1 LAQANVKIAVD
12 ATSAV
17 NKLRQVNT
25 VSKRLSSTTDRL
37 EQSVRRNNKR
47 FRETGA
53 AARTASAGVN
63 RLGAA
68 VRKLLIGFSLFKTA
82 SFVIFNTQQIESQRK
97 SLEVLTGSLED
108 TNEIIAEIR
117 CCDPV

>member
-1 LAQANVKIAVD
+1 MAQANVKIAVD

-25 VSKRLSSTTDRL
+25 VSKKLSSSTDKLQR
-37 EQSVRRNNKR
+37 SVQRTNRR

-53 AARTASAGVN
+53 AARSASAGVN

-68 VRKLLIGFSLFKTA
+68 FRKLLIGFSLFKTA
-82 SFVIFNTQQIESQRK
+82 SFVIFNKKMVILCK
-97 SLEVLTGSLED
+97 
-108 TNEIIAEIR
+108 IAY
-117 CCDPV
+117 